1 MDIESAIRERF
12 QNLEWALDE
21 RLRRLFAASE
31 AKVLGHGGITL
42 VQKATGV
49 ARNSIK
55 LGLKEL
61 LNSQNEG
68 VIEDDA
74 SRRLRRKGGGRKASV
89 KDDKKLIAALDM
101 MVSKLAK
108 IDLPSLLTWVKLKRQ
123 IQQSTQSQNQG
134 GRSCRKQ

>member
-1 MDIESAIRERF
+1 MDIESAIRKRF

-31 AKVLGHGGITL
+31 AKAFGHGGITL

-61 LNSQNEG
+61 LRAQDEG
-68 VIEDDA
+68 VAEDDA
-74 SRRLRRKGGGRKASV
+74 IRRLRRKGGGRKVSV
-89 KDDKKLIAALDM
+89 KDDKKLIAALAR
-101 MVSKLAK
+101 VSYLFCHRFV
-108 IDLPSLLTWVKLKRQ
+108 TYR
-123 IQQSTQSQNQG
+123 
-134 GRSCRKQ
+134 